1 MKEIVVINVITY
13 SFGLIR
19 SEGETEKEL
28 RLVKEVLLI
37 NINYFLGG
45 GW

>member
-28 RLVKEVLLI
+28 RLGRLKEVLLI
-37 NINYFLGG
+37 NIIFWV

>member
-1 MKEIVVINVITY
+1 MKEIDVINVITY

-28 RLVKEVLLI
+28 RLVRLKEVLLI
-37 NINYFLGG
+37 NIIFWV

>member
-28 RLVKEVLLI
+28 RLVKECEGGVI
-37 NINYFLGG
+37 N
-45 GW
+45 